1 MSSDYSS
8 YLNSIGRIPMLSG
21 RQQIELGT
29 AVRAWLDWRD
39 GPVPRAVERRGRRA
53 KDRMVTANLRLVVHW
68 AKRYQNKGMELMDLI
83 QEGTLG
89 LIRGVEKYDPTTGY
103 RISTYATWW
112 IRQALT
118 RALSNQSSVI
128 RVPSTQTSLL
138 AKAKRTVS
146 DIEAQTGR
154 TPSIEEVAEL
164 IGSTVQQ
171 LQTSMDLVT
180 RARSTL
186 SLDAGM
192 PNSDGSTSW
201 ADVVPAPL
209 EDWAGRMDLDL
220 ACEALTEAMEEL
232 PERQRELLVGAM
244 EGRTLK
250 ESAAAVGVSTHT
262 AKLCRDAAEQRL
274 RERMV
279 PGHRPKP
286 APAVVPTPISMK
298 VVVGRLQAMDLL
310 AA

>member
-1 MSSDYSS
+1 
-8 YLNSIGRIPMLSG
+8 
-21 RQQIELGT
+21 
-29 AVRAWLDWRD
+29 
-39 GPVPRAVERRGRRA
+39 
-53 KDRMVTANLRLVVHW
+53 MVTANLRLVVHW
-68 AKRYQNKGMELMDLI
+68 AKRYQGKGMELMDLI

-89 LIRGVEKYDPTTGY
+89 LIRGIEKYDPTTGY
-103 RISTYATWW
+103 RVSTYVTWW
-112 IRQALT
+112 IRQAIT
-118 RALSNQSSVI
+118 RALSNQAGVI

-171 LQTSMDLVT
+171 LQVAMDLVT
-180 RARSTL
+180 RARGTL
-186 SLDAGM
+186 SLDAVV

-209 EDWAGRMDLDL
+209 EDWAEQMDLDL

-244 EGRTLK
+244 EGQTLK
-250 ESAAAVGVSTHT
+250 ESAAAVGVSPHI
-262 AKLCRDAAEQRL
+262 AKLCREAAEQRL

-286 APAVVPTPISMK
+286 APAAAATPISMK
-298 VVVGRLQAMDLL
+298 VVVGRLQELDLL